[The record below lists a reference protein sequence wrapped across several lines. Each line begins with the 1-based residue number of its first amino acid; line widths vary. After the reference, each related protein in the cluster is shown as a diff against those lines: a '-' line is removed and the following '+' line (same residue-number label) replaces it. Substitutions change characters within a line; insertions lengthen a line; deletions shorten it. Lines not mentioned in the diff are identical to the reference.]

1 MNVNKVYLDRGP
13 VAKRSGDLLPPLHL
27 DVLRGEL
34 HEQLLQPPL
43 LLRRPRLVERH
54 RFLLVERAAADKVL
68 KWDPRAR
75 SLSGKSRDCTVSLTG
90 ETSVTGEIGKFHR
103 CHQGGPIRGQN

>member
-90 ETSVTGEIGKFHR
+90 ETSVTGETGKFHR
-103 CHQGGPIRGQN
+103 CHR